1 MTELVTFACFVLLIS
16 PAAVNFMIRRRER
29 LERERALERRLG
41 NAPAG
46 GAPAQLAWAPPKDE
60 VVRMLDRLS
69 VLPWVGGYLSET
81 MREASAPMLL
91 AIPALMVAG
100 TVVSG
105 KWLTVS
111 GSLFFGVAAATL
123 PVFYAHRKS
132 KQRLKLLAEQLPYL
146 IDLLKSA
153 LESGH
158 TMLRALQMAGQNL
171 PEPVSSELR
180 LIVEQVQLGMTLP
193 LALEAMY
200 QRAPVDELGF
210 LVAAV
215 RVQSD
220 VGNSLAEVFQHVSQG
235 MRNRQRAEHQLR
247 ALTAQSRASA
257 VIVTLLPFMVLAAF
271 SLINP
276 DYSRPLFHNHYGQK
290 MLEAAIVLDIVA
302 YFVMRRIAR
311 VNY

>member
-1 MTELVTFACFVLLIS
+1 MTELVALVCFVLLIS
-16 PAAVNFMIRRRER
+16 PAVAYYTIRQKHRIARER
-29 LERERALERRLG
+29 ELERRLG
-41 NAPAG
+41 NSPASPRTQ
-46 GAPAQLAWAPPKDE
+46 AAWMSPKDE
-60 VVRMLDRLS
+60 MTRVLARLS
-69 VLPWVGGYLSET
+69 TVPWVGGYLSDT
-81 MREASAPMLL
+81 MRQATLPLML
-91 AIPALMVAG
+91 AIPALLVAG
-100 TVVSG
+100 TFISG
-105 KWLTVS
+105 HWLTVP
-111 GSLFFGVAAATL
+111 GALLCGVAVATA
-123 PVFYAHRKS
+123 PVLYARRKRA
-132 KQRLKLLAEQLPYL
+132 QRFKLLAEQLPYL

-171 PEPVSSELR
+171 PEPVSGELR

-200 QRAPVDELGF
+200 QRAPVEELGF

-215 RVQSD
+215 RVQTN
-220 VGNSLAEVFQHVSQG
+220 VGNSLAEVFQHVAEG

-247 ALTAQSRASA
+247 AITAQSRASA
-257 VIVTLLPFMVLAAF
+257 VIVTLLPFIVLAAF

-276 DYSRPLFHNHYGQK
+276 DYSRPLFHNEYGQR
-290 MLEAAIVLDIVA
+290 MLETALVLDIIA

>member
-1 MTELVTFACFVLLIS
+1 MTELVTFFCFALLIS
-16 PAAVNFMIRRRER
+16 PAIAYYLIRHSQQIARER
-29 LERERALERRLG
+29 VLDRRLT
-41 NAPAG
+41 NSQTDPRV
-46 GAPAQLAWAPPKDE
+46 QLAWTAPRNE
-60 VVRMLDRLS
+60 LGRVLARLRA
-69 VLPWVGGYLSET
+69 LPWVGRYLSES
-81 MREASAPMLL
+81 MHQANMPILL
-91 AIPALMVAG
+91 AIPALLVVG
-100 TVVSG
+100 TLVSG
-105 KWLTVS
+105 HWLTVP
-111 GSLFFGVAAATL
+111 GALLFGVVAATL
-123 PVFYAHRKS
+123 PVFYARK
-132 KQRLKLLAEQLPYL
+132 KRRQRLKLLGEQLPYL

-171 PEPVSSELR
+171 PEPVSGELR

-200 QRAPVDELGF
+200 QRATVEELGF

-215 RVQSD
+215 RVQTD

-257 VIVTLLPFMVLAAF
+257 VIVTLLPFIVLAAF

-276 DYSRPLFHNHYGQK
+276 GYSRPLFHNHYGQK
-290 MLEAAIVLDIVA
+290 MLEAAVVLDIVA

-311 VNY
+311 VNF

>member
-1 MTELVTFACFVLLIS
+1 MTELVALVCFVLLIS
-16 PAAVNFMIRRRER
+16 PAVAYYTIRQKHRIARER
-29 LERERALERRLG
+29 ELERRLG
-41 NAPAG
+41 NSPASPRTR
-46 GAPAQLAWAPPKDE
+46 AAWMSPKDE
-60 VVRMLDRLS
+60 MTRVLARLS
-69 VLPWVGGYLSET
+69 TVPWAGGYLSDT
-81 MREASAPMLL
+81 MRQATVPLML
-91 AIPALMVAG
+91 AIPALLVAG
-100 TVVSG
+100 TFISG
-105 KWLTVS
+105 HWLTVP
-111 GSLFFGVAAATL
+111 GALLFGVAAATA
-123 PVFYAHRKS
+123 PVLYARRKRA
-132 KQRLKLLAEQLPYL
+132 QRFKLLGEQLPYL

-171 PEPVSSELR
+171 PEPVSGELR

-200 QRAPVDELGF
+200 QRAPVEELGF

-215 RVQSD
+215 RVQTN
-220 VGNSLAEVFQHVSQG
+220 VGNSLAEVFQHVAEG

-247 ALTAQSRASA
+247 AITAQSRASA
-257 VIVTLLPFMVLAAF
+257 VIVTLLPFIVLAAF

-276 DYSRPLFHNHYGQK
+276 DYSRPLFHNEYGQR
-290 MLEAAIVLDIVA
+290 MLETALVLDIVA

>member
-1 MTELVTFACFVLLIS
+1 MTELVTFVCFVLLIS
-16 PAAVNFMIRRRER
+16 PAVAYYALRQKHRRAQDRI
-29 LERERALERRLG
+29 LERRLG
-41 NAPAG
+41 NSPAAG
-46 GAPAQLAWAPPKDE
+46 TPSPVAWAPPKDE
-60 VVRMLDRLS
+60 VVRVLARLRA
-69 VLPWVGGYLSET
+69 LPWVGGYLGET
-81 MREASAPMLL
+81 MREATVPTLL
-91 AIPALMVAG
+91 TIPALLVAG

-111 GSLFFGVAAATL
+111 GALLFGLAASTL
-123 PVFYAHRKS
+123 PVFYARRKS
-132 KQRLKLLAEQLPYL
+132 KQRLKLLGEQLPYL

-171 PEPVSSELR
+171 PEPISSELR

-200 QRAPVDELGF
+200 QRAPVEELAF

-215 RVQSD
+215 RVQTD
-220 VGNSLAEVFQHVSQG
+220 VGNSLAEVFQHVSEG

-257 VIVTLLPFMVLAAF
+257 VIVTLLPFIVLGAF

-302 YFVMRRIAR
+302 YFVMRKIAR

>member
-1 MTELVTFACFVLLIS
+1 MTELIAFVCFLLLIS
-16 PAAVNFMIRRRER
+16 PAVTYHVIHRRHR
-29 LERERALERRLG
+29 LAQEQKLERRLG
-41 NAPAG
+41 NPVAGRPAH
-46 GAPAQLAWAPPKDE
+46 AAWTPPKDE
-60 VVRMLDRLS
+60 VLRVLARLRR
-69 VLPWVGGYLSET
+69 LPWVGGYLSDC
-81 MREASAPMLL
+81 MREASLPILL
-91 AIPALMVAG
+91 AIPALLVVG

-105 KWLTVS
+105 RWLNVS
-111 GSLFFGVAAATL
+111 GAVLFGVAASTL
-123 PVFYAHRKS
+123 PVFYARRKNN
-132 KQRLKLLAEQLPYL
+132 QRLKLLGEQLPYL

-158 TMLRALQMAGQNL
+158 TMLRGLQMAGQNL
-171 PEPVSSELR
+171 PEPISGELR

-200 QRAPVDELGF
+200 QRSQVEELGF

-215 RVQSD
+215 RVQAD
-220 VGNSLAEVFQHVSQG
+220 VGSSLAEVFEHVSQG

-257 VIVTLLPFMVLAAF
+257 VIVTLLPFIVLGAF

-276 DYSRPLFHNHYGQK
+276 GYSRPLFHNHYGQR
-290 MLEAAIVLDIVA
+290 MLQTAVVLDVVA
-302 YFVMRRIAR
+302 YLVMRRIAR

>member
-1 MTELVTFACFVLLIS
+1 MTDLVTLICFALLVS
-16 PAAVNFMIRRRER
+16 PAVAYYTIRHRQR
-29 LERERALERRLG
+29 LAQDRVLERRLG
-41 NAPAG
+41 NLPAEG
-46 GAPAQLAWAPPKDE
+46 PRAQPAWAPPEDE
-60 VVRMLDRLS
+60 VARVLALLKG
-69 VLPWVGGYLSET
+69 LPWVGGYLSET
-81 MREASAPMLL
+81 MREASVPILL
-91 AIPALMVAG
+91 AIPALLVVG

-111 GSLFFGVAAATL
+111 GALLFGVATSTL
-123 PVFYAHRKS
+123 PVFYARRKRN
-132 KQRLKLLAEQLPYL
+132 QRLKLLGEQLPYL

-158 TMLRALQMAGQNL
+158 TMLRGLQMAGQNL
-171 PEPVSSELR
+171 PEPISSELR

-193 LALEAMY
+193 VALEAMY
-200 QRAPVDELGF
+200 QRAPVEELGF

-220 VGNSLAEVFQHVSQG
+220 IGNSLAEVFQHVSEG
-235 MRNRQRAEHQLR
+235 MRNRQRAEHQLH

-257 VIVTLLPFMVLAAF
+257 VIVTLLPFIVLAVF

-276 DYSRPLFHNHYGQK
+276 DYSRPLFHNHYGER
-290 MLEAAIVLDIVA
+290 MLETAIVLDVVA
-302 YFVMRRIAR
+302 YFVMRRISR

>member
-1 MTELVTFACFVLLIS
+1 MTELVALVCFVLLIS
-16 PAAVNFMIRRRER
+16 PAVAYYTIRQKHRIARER
-29 LERERALERRLG
+29 ELERRLG
-41 NAPAG
+41 NSPASPRTQ
-46 GAPAQLAWAPPKDE
+46 AAWMSPKDE
-60 VVRMLDRLS
+60 MTRVLARLS
-69 VLPWVGGYLSET
+69 TVPWVGGYLSET
-81 MREASAPMLL
+81 MRQATVPLML
-91 AIPALMVAG
+91 AIPALLVAG
-100 TVVSG
+100 TFISG
-105 KWLTVS
+105 HWLTVP
-111 GSLFFGVAAATL
+111 GALLFGVAAATA
-123 PVFYAHRKS
+123 PVLYARRKRA
-132 KQRLKLLAEQLPYL
+132 QRFKLLGEQLPYL

-171 PEPVSSELR
+171 PEPVSGELR

-200 QRAPVDELGF
+200 QRAPVEELGF

-215 RVQSD
+215 RVQTN
-220 VGNSLAEVFQHVSQG
+220 VGNSLAEVFQHVAEG

-247 ALTAQSRASA
+247 AITAQSRASA
-257 VIVTLLPFMVLAAF
+257 VIVTLLPFIVLAAF

-276 DYSRPLFHNHYGQK
+276 DYSRPLFHNEYGQR
-290 MLEAAIVLDIVA
+290 MLETALVLDIIA

>member
-1 MTELVTFACFVLLIS
+1 M
-16 PAAVNFMIRRRER
+16 
-29 LERERALERRLG
+29 
-41 NAPAG
+41 
-46 GAPAQLAWAPPKDE
+46 
-60 VVRMLDRLS
+60 
-69 VLPWVGGYLSET
+69 
-81 MREASAPMLL
+81 L
-91 AIPALMVAG
+91 AIPALLVVG
-100 TVVSG
+100 TFVSG
-105 KWLTVS
+105 HWLNVP
-111 GSLFFGVAAATL
+111 GALLFGVAAATA
-123 PVFYAHRKS
+123 PVLYARRKRT
-132 KQRLKLLAEQLPYL
+132 QRLKLLGEQLPYL

-171 PEPVSSELR
+171 PEPVSGELR

-200 QRAPVDELGF
+200 QRAPVEELGF

-215 RVQSD
+215 RVQTD
-220 VGNSLAEVFQHVSQG
+220 VGNSLAEVFQHVAEG

-257 VIVTLLPFMVLAAF
+257 VIVTLLPFIVLAAF

-276 DYSRPLFHNHYGQK
+276 DYSRPLFHNEYGQK
-290 MLEAAIVLDIVA
+290 MLETAIVLDIIA
-302 YFVMRRIAR
+302 FFVMRRIAR